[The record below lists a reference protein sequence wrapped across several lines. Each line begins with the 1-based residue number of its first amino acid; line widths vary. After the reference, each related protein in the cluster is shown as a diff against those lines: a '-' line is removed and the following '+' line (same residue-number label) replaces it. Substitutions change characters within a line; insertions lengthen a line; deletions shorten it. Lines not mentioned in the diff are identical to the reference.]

1 MIVVHDANAI
11 IEDTTADEIIW
22 FWYNQYD
29 AEEPVMSTFTA
40 IASSN
45 LYRWQITR
53 LGDFAGE
60 HRALLVS
67 CLVGLAILYLLLRPR
82 SRRRR

>member
-1 MIVVHDANAI
+1 MKVVTQAAV
-11 IEDTTADEIIW
+11 EYAALAFQRAAGT
-22 FWYNQYD
+22 
-29 AEEPVMSTFTA
+29 VG
-40 IASSN
+40 
-45 LYRWQITR
+45 RQITR